1 MPLLKIKKYIYI
13 QTNDNINIKK
23 HLCVL
28 HMVKSLK
35 NTLSKNL
42 VDQGIISLNI
52 TIPILINKN

>member
-1 MPLLKIKKYIYI
+1 MPLLKIKIYIYI

-23 HLCVL
+23 HLRVL
-28 HMVKSLK
+28 YMVKSLK